1 MEPRIS
7 YERYRQI
14 KAAIRKI
21 LKHMTDNGM
30 IKQFQMYRSSQ
41 AFDYQPMMDT
51 FEQMLTKSR
60 EQGIL
65 QVRQEIERTMFQ
77 IRKLRTKLG
86 EKVDE
91 ESLASDPVGL
101 ANWDLLQSVQRVS
114 TKVQESEKNLTA
126 KELSR
131 QKSLDHENQR
141 CTIANGLM
149 PQTRRVLAN
158 VKLGLIDARNEIEEV
173 IESYSMTF
181 ETIKR
186 RIKRE
191 SLGLS
196 TKATG
201 IRRETLDNKLQ
212 ELEKQVS
219 DAKQSRKEFET
230 SLLSF
235 FRFLSSK
242 NGETPNDEY
251 PGDQTLMIEN
261 LIMQEQDRARLHI
274 EKQVCDRWGSPNR
287 QTFSTA
293 ETILATIHTKL
304 KTLEERQNKSLE
316 ENRRRRHILQRELN
330 TLIIKMKS
338 METEPIL
345 SLHQDA
351 SFLSDLDQTRE
362 EFQRK
367 TEMIDD
373 SLRELALSHTRYTN
387 RYFR

>member
-101 ANWDLLQSVQRVS
+101 ANWDLLQSVRRVS

-242 NGETPNDEY
+242 NGETANDEY
-251 PGDQTLMIEN
+251 PGDQSHMIEN

-293 ETILATIHTKL
+293 EAILATIHTKL

-345 SLHQDA
+345 SLRSDA

>member
-41 AFDYQPMMDT
+41 AFDYQPVMDT

-65 QVRQEIERTMFQ
+65 QVRQDIERTMFQ

-101 ANWDLLQSVQRVS
+101 ANWNLLQSVQRVS
-114 TKVQESEKNLTA
+114 TKVQESEKYLTE
-126 KELSR
+126 KELR
-131 QKSLDHENQR
+131 QQKSLDHENQR

-158 VKLGLIDARNEIEEV
+158 VKLGLIDARSEIEEV

-181 ETIKR
+181 ETMRR

-219 DAKQSRKEFET
+219 DAKQSRKEFEA

-242 NGETPNDEY
+242 NGDAPNDEY
-251 PGDQTLMIEN
+251 PGDQSLMIET
-261 LIMQEQDRARLHI
+261 LTMQEQDRARLQI

-293 ETILATIHTKL
+293 DAILATIHTKL
-304 KTLEERQNKSLE
+304 KTLEERQNKTLE

-338 METEPIL
+338 MEAEPIL
-345 SLHQDA
+345 SLRPDA

-367 TEMIDD
+367 TELIDD
-373 SLRELALSHTRYTN
+373 SLRELAMSHTRYTN